1 MDKAE
6 KQKLK
11 AAFKEL
17 EEDIRKLWREDKE
30 FRKETDELFSL
41 QFKSSKEKQKF
52 IDSHPKKK
60 EFQNRK
66 MEIKKMCGV

>member
-1 MDKAE
+1 MDKTG

-11 AAFKEL
+11 APFKEL
-17 EEDIRKLWREDKE
+17 EEAIKKLMLEDKE
-30 FRKETDELFSL
+30 FKKETDELFSL

-52 IDSHPKKK
+52 IDSHPKMK